1 MLTSRTPAKI
11 ESVVHSK
18 IRAVLEDR
26 LGESPTIRG
35 IDKLNATLGLSSLD
49 LAVIVAEL
57 EIELG
62 TDPFAK
68 LVPITSV
75 RSVDDLV
82 DAYRKALLPD
92 ANTPEPDN
100 ELAAAMQ
107 RAERRRTRKGRK

>member
-68 LVPITSV
+68 LVLIGRPCCPM
-75 RSVDDLV
+75 R
-82 DAYRKALLPD
+82 
-92 ANTPEPDN
+92 TPLSRIMSSPPRCNAPSDG
-100 ELAAAMQ
+100 APARGASD
-107 RAERRRTRKGRK
+107 RGAE

>member
-62 TDPFAK
+62 ADPFAK

-75 RSVDDLV
+75 RSVDAV
-82 DAYRKALLPD
+82 TARIHGTSPATAP
-92 ANTPEPDN
+92 
-100 ELAAAMQ
+100 
-107 RAERRRTRKGRK
+107 RAESTVRGSLKNSGPAISAA